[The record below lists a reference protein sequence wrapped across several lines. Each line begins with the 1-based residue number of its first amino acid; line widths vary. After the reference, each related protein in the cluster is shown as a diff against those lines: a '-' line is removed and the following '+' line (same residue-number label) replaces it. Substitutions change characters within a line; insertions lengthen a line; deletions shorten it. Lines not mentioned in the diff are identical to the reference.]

1 MQNVQPC
8 SPTNT
13 APASLYFVFDE
24 FVNTFHPGIYTAA
37 IPVTGGFGG
46 SVTVNITVVSVA
58 YTNPIFTSL
67 DPINGC
73 SLGATGTWFNPGDL
87 PICSISPP
95 YDGSFSMP
103 APPNTYKDQNFGG
116 IVKALVAP
124 NPERVVGADSVT
136 GQINSDNS
144 LVITNSLDGQV
155 YATRTA
161 TGADAYSG
169 FPAGAL
175 SWDPEDP
182 LTYYYLAWGQP
193 IIRKHTLGSD
203 VDSLVYTYPGAA
215 FGLTNGG
222 DGSVN
227 KVKYWCVFTQGP
239 DQTHPLAGHDQTVML
254 VNLRT
259 GEPYTASYAGKL
271 IEAGGQ
277 SPRLC
282 TLSKGVDTVTHRMYA
297 YLASYGGA
305 GSEVY
310 SLQFA
315 SDNVTVVGSSLVD
328 EGPIGQSE
336 TAFLTTFGQNIY
348 NGPACDALT
357 ASRNLCKPATHEDT
371 FEAPDGQQ
379 YLLTIDGTISAWGTV
394 GYSYSAFMRF
404 NVGPSLMRVD
414 VEAGGGLVEGFNI
427 CANGNCGD
435 VHEGCALK
443 APVCI
448 VGTDGDPA
456 MAAWNL
462 TNASTSGGDINLTL
476 EAAPSIATGD
486 SVMVNGVAGC
496 TNANGVTN
504 DVRVSGST
512 VTLPGKTC
520 KGPWS
525 SPVIGAGIL
534 KNVPPAADPGHQDEL
549 MLFDFTQIDQ
559 KSLKVVRLAKT
570 RAVTLY
576 NNMSDSYYTQN
587 HPVISMDGSLV
598 VFQSNNRIPYN
609 VGVFSIATGYSLA
622 PPCSYILN
630 VTNLN
635 LGSAGSSGTISV
647 TPSLLTCPVTASSNV
662 SWATTSVSG
671 NIVSW
676 SVTANASSQS
686 RTGSLNVAGQI
697 VTIVQYRTI
706 RKPLSPQP

>member
-1 MQNVQPC
+1 
-8 SPTNT
+8 
-13 APASLYFVFDE
+13 LDE
-24 FVNTFHPGIYTAA
+24 FFNTFPSGTYTAA
-37 IPVTGGFGG
+37 IPVTGTSGG
-46 SVTVNITVVSVA
+46 SGTVDITVLSIA

-67 DPINGC
+67 GPMNGC
-73 SLGATGTWFNPGDL
+73 TLGAPGTWFNPDDL
-87 PICSISPP
+87 PICSIAPT

-103 APPNTYKDQNFGG
+103 LPPNAYKDQSFGG
-116 IVKALVAP
+116 IIKALVAP
-124 NPERVVGADSVT
+124 NPERVVGGDSVT

-144 LVITNSLDGQV
+144 LVITGSLVGQV
-155 YATRTA
+155 YATSTA
-161 TGADAYSG
+161 TGADVYSG
-169 FPAGAL
+169 FGAGAL
-175 SWDPEDP
+175 SWDPEEP
-182 LTYYYLAWGQP
+182 LTYYYLVWGQP
-193 IIRKHTLGSD
+193 VIRKHTLGSD
-203 VDSLVYTYPGAA
+203 ADSLVYTYPGAT

-227 KVKYWCVFTQGP
+227 KLKYWCVFTQGP
-239 DQTHPLAGHDQTVML
+239 DQTHPLAGHDQTVMI
-254 VNLRT
+254 VNLGT
-259 GEPYTASYAGKL
+259 GKSHTASYAGKL
-271 IEAGGQ
+271 VEAGGQ
-277 SPRLC
+277 NARLC
-282 TLSKGVDTVTHRMYA
+282 TLSKGVDTVTHKMYA
-297 YLASYGGA
+297 YLASYPGA
-305 GSEVY
+305 ASEVY
-310 SLQFA
+310 SLQFD
-315 SDNVTVVGSSLVD
+315 SDNVTVIGSSLVD

-348 NGPACDALT
+348 NGPACDAFT
-357 ASRNLCKPATHEDT
+357 ASLNLCKSVTHEDT

-379 YLLTIDGTISAWGTV
+379 YLLTGDGTISGWGTV

-443 APVCI
+443 APVCV
-448 VGTDGDPA
+448 VGTDGDPG
-456 MAAWNL
+456 MPAWNI
-462 TNASTSGGDINLTL
+462 TNASTSGGNINLTL
-476 EAAPSIATGD
+476 EVASSITTGD

-504 DVRVSGST
+504 NVSVSGAT

-520 KGPWS
+520 NASWS
-525 SPVIGAGIL
+525 NPVIGAGIL

-609 VGVFSIATGYSLA
+609 VGVFSVATGYS
-622 PPCSYILN
+622 PGPSCSYALN

-635 LGSAGSSGTISV
+635 LGSAASSGTISV
-647 TPSLLTCPVTASSNV
+647 TPSLLTCAVTASSNV

-671 NIVSW
+671 DIVSW
-676 SVTANASSQS
+676 SVTANTSSQS
-686 RTGSLNVAGQI
+686 RTGYLNVAGQI

-706 RKPLSPQP
+706 RKPLSTQP